1 MVLSIKNLDIY
12 QKLDICLFPKKSHSR
27 RIFRVFAT
35 IGLKRQ
41 ETLNIY
47 DAYNEQSQFKPID
60 AHDGRDLNLD
70 KTTIKTDVE
79 G

>member
-1 MVLSIKNLDIY
+1 MMILSIKEIWHLPKVRY
-12 QKLDICLFPKKSHSR
+12 FFFSKKSHSR

-70 KTTIKTDVE
+70 KTTIKTDV
-79 G
+79 